1 MASAI
6 RAGGSVAV
14 FSSEKSILRAPVTRR
29 MGGARLNSSPDKFSF
44 MRHGFQ
50 KVPMSRN
57 SGESSFGA
65 SRRCSRLSVFCSS
78 SESATN
84 DDKVEVVYDPQGR
97 YNELL
102 SDLRSSGAMPQTN
115 ITLFSPSKINVF
127 LRITGKRPDGYHDL
141 ASLFHVI
148 SLGDIIKFS
157 ISPSKTKDSL
167 TTNVIGVPLD
177 EKNLI
182 IKALNLFREKTG
194 SNTYFWIHLDKR
206 VPTGAGLG
214 GGSGNAAT
222 ALWAANQLTGGLA
235 TEKDLQEWSGEIG
248 SDIPFFFST
257 GAAYCTSRGEVVKN
271 IPSPVPLST
280 PMVLMKPQEECG
292 TADVYQALRLEDC
305 STSDPEKLL
314 ESIMQDGITQSA
326 CINDLEK
333 PAFNVLPSLKQFKER
348 IAAASRGRYQAVF
361 MSGSGSTIVG
371 VGDSQPP
378 EFLYDEEQYSS
389 VFISEAYFLTRR
401 ENEWY
406 EQPHSEGLQT

>member
-1 MASAI
+1 MAS
-6 RAGGSVAV
+6 RVLGSGSVAV
-14 FSSEKSILRAPVTRR
+14 CSSDNSFVRAAVSR
-29 MGGARLNSSPDKFSF
+29 GLAGARLNSCPENFSYLRYGYDKIS
-44 MRHGFQ
+44 MTR
-50 KVPMSRN
+50 KSN
-57 SGESSFGA
+57 TNA
-65 SRRCSRLSVFCSS
+65 SQCCSRLSIFCCS
-78 SESATN
+78 SESTAN
-84 DDKVEVVYDPQGR
+84 EGKVEVVYDPQGR

-102 SDLRSSGAMPQTN
+102 GDLQSSGAMSRTN

-167 TTNVIGVPLD
+167 TTSAVGVPLD

-182 IKALNLFREKTG
+182 IRALNLYRKKTG
-194 SNTYFWIHLDKR
+194 SSTYFWIHLDKR

-235 TEKDLQEWSGEIG
+235 TEKELQEWSGEIG

-271 IPSPVPLST
+271 IPSPLSLST
-280 PMVLMKPQEECG
+280 PMVLMKPEEECG
-292 TADVYQALRLEDC
+292 TADVYKALRLEDC
-305 STSDPEKLL
+305 STADPEKLL
-314 ESIMQDGITQSA
+314 KSIMEDGITQSV
-326 CINDLEK
+326 CVNDLET
-333 PAFNVLPSLKQFKER
+333 PAFKVLPSLKQFKER

-389 VFISEAYFLTRR
+389 VFISEAYFLTRK

-406 EQPHSEGLQT
+406 EQPHSDGLQS